1 MSNRLLTKFILVG
14 TFGILLPLLISL
26 FFIRDLFFSI
36 ILGALTVVLSS
47 FLFWL
52 FLKPLKDLINSTDS
66 LGRGNFNHR
75 IDIRSGDEFEEVGKS
90 FNEMAD
96 KIAQVFQTTEKER
109 DIAVAERGKFNEVL
123 SSIIDGIIA
132 LDFNKNVA
140 FANKTAEQLT
150 GFTISELQGQPVDK
164 LIHLYTDQEE
174 IQSKTYCQ
182 ENFKRPV
189 NLIGKNGKQTKVNL
203 MSTKANGTV
212 QSNLSCILALHDLS
226 REEEL
231 ERMKLDFVS
240 MASHELKTPLT
251 SIIGYLSVFNEE
263 NKGKLPKEEME
274 LVDRSLIS
282 AQQLLALVQNLLN
295 VDKVER
301 DQMSVSP
308 EPVDYLPIL
317 SKAVDDLKNQSSQK
331 NIVLNLNLPSQGIPK
346 VMADPIRT
354 SEVLTN
360 LISNAINYTNPGG
373 KIEVSAALSPN
384 EVTTVVSDNG
394 VGIPKEALSHLFS
407 KFFRVSNSSQKMSK
421 GTGLGLY
428 ITKSI
433 IEKLNGK
440 IWVESELGKGSKFY
454 FTLPLISLSSHILD
468 SSQFVGREIQS
479 GALNY

>member
-1 MSNRLLTKFILVG
+1 MSNRLLIKFILVG
-14 TFGILLPLLISL
+14 TLGILAPLVVSL
-26 FFIRDLFFSI
+26 FFIQNLF
-36 ILGALTVVLSS
+36 LTMVIGLISVLLSS
-47 FLFWL
+47 LLFWL
-52 FLKPLKDLINSTDS
+52 LLKPLKNLISS
-66 LGRGNFNHR
+66 SEALGRGNFNNR
-75 IDIRSGDEFEEVGKS
+75 VDIRSGDELETVGKS

-96 KIAQVFQTTEKER
+96 KIAQIFQTTEKER
-109 DIAVAERGKFNEVL
+109 DIAIAERGKFNEVL
-123 SSIIDGIIA
+123 SSILDGIIA

-150 GFTISELQGQPVDK
+150 GFTISELQGQPIDK

-203 MSTKANGTV
+203 ISIKTDGTV
-212 QSNLSCILALHDLS
+212 QTNLSCILALHDLS

-240 MASHELKTPLT
+240 MTSHELKTPLT
-251 SIIGYLSVFNEE
+251 SIIGYLSVFTEE

-274 LVDRSLIS
+274 LVDKSLIS
-282 AQQLLALVQNLLN
+282 AQQLFALVQNLLN

-301 DQMSVSP
+301 GQMSVSP

-331 NIVLNLNLPSQGIPK
+331 NIVLNLNLPSQGMPK
-346 VMADPIRT
+346 VLADPIRM

-373 KIEVSAALSPN
+373 KVEVSAALSPN
-384 EVTTVVSDNG
+384 EVTTTVSDNG

-440 IWVESELGKGSKFY
+440 IRVESELGKGSKFY
-454 FTLPLISLSSHILD
+454 FTLPLVSLSSHVLD